1 MNTVATNSLGF
12 SGSIS
17 EYFQLLLTIFF
28 VFSVTLFA
36 SSFWKL
42 KLRHY
47 LVTPSTVYHGTCGTC
62 WSVSWKNVSL
72 GWIQISLES
81 VSIYFVEPC
90 NLTWL
95 TILESSS
102 VYKPFKRKLLHTSS
116 FNLQGIWSTCW
127 HSKDR
132 TYLWNIFIQLMDW
145 RKIWVTINWKCQ
157 KIAWMIEMTLIAAR
171 MAFKSRILRLKW
183 HQRYQ
188 RQPNWIDLRLSR
200 MFCWFSSR

>member
-28 VFSVTLFA
+28 CLLCYFICFKFLKIEVSAL
-36 SSFWKL
+36 SSQ
-42 KLRHY
+42 
-47 LVTPSTVYHGTCGTC
+47 SIN
-62 WSVSWKNVSL
+62 SVSWYVWYVLIGFMKNVSL

-116 FNLQGIWSTCW
+116 FNLQGIWSTWW

-132 TYLWNIFIQLMDW
+132 TYLF
-145 RKIWVTINWKCQ
+145 NWW
-157 KIAWMIEMTLIAAR
+157 IDERSELPSIENAKRLHEW
-171 MAFKSRILRLKW
+171 LKW
-183 HQRYQ
+183 RWLQHGW
-188 RQPNWIDLRLSR
+188 PSSLVSCDPSDTNDISDSPIWIDLRLSR
-200 MFCWFSSR
+200 LFCWFSSR